1 MNYQDIQKLEKL
13 NHAFDFICQYMDIE
27 PDRLKERNRKLS
39 VVFARQTFYYLMR
52 KYHYDVPF
60 ELIGGFVNYSHAT
73 VMHGNSAILD
83 RMKIEPRLRKYIN
96 DLETAYIPTI
106 EKFKYI
112 EPTHLKDTTIASLQG
127 RIDRHLTDWKAMSK
141 LVVSLSNQIEE
152 INQLINSKL

>member
-1 MNYQDIQKLEKL
+1 MNYQEIQKLEKL
-13 NHAFDFICQYMDIE
+13 NHAFDFICQYMDIPARE
-27 PDRLKERNRKLS
+27 LKEKNRKLS

-60 ELIGGFVNYSHAT
+60 ELIGGFMGYNHST
-73 VMHGNSAILD
+73 VQHGNAAILD

-96 DLETAYIPTI
+96 DLETVYTPTI